1 MTFNLISYESV
12 EGVAVITL
20 ERPEKRNALSSG
32 MVRELDEAWKRFEA
46 GDDRA
51 ALVAARGDHFSV
63 GADID
68 DVPPDLWR
76 AIPGA
81 GTQVTKPVVT
91 ATNGWC
97 IGGGFIIVQMSE
109 ICVAC
114 ETTKFVYPE
123 AKIGLT
129 GGMIASLAGRVPQ
142 KIASEFMLLGEPM
155 SAQRAYEVG
164 MINMVAKQGEHITDA
179 MTIARKLAGMAPMV
193 VSTLKSFVDNL
204 LPEGPVDQMCRTRR
218 TLEKI
223 SQSDDFVEGVAA
235 FKQKRPP
242 VFNGR

>member
-1 MTFNLISYESV
+1 MTFKMISYESV
-12 EGVAVITL
+12 HGVAVITL
-20 ERPEKRNALSSG
+20 GRPEKRNALNAA

-76 AIPGA
+76 AVPGC
-81 GTQVTKPVVT
+81 GTPVTKPVVT
-91 ATNGWC
+91 ATSGWC

-109 ICVAC
+109 FCVAC

-129 GGMIASLAGRVPQ
+129 GGMIASLAARIPH
-142 KIASEFMLLGEPM
+142 KIATEFMLLGEPM
-155 SAQRAYEVG
+155 NAQRAYDVG
-164 MINMVAKQGEHITDA
+164 LINRVAKKGEHVTDA
-179 MTIARKLAGMAPMV
+179 MAIARQLAGMAPLV
-193 VSTLKSFVDNL
+193 ISTLKTFVDDL
-204 LPEGPVDQMCRTRR
+204 LPASPVEQMCRTRLS
-218 TLEKI
+218 LERV
-223 SQSDDFVEGVAA
+223 SRSEDFAEGVAA
-235 FKQKRPP
+235 FRQKRQPS
-242 VFNGR
+242 FSGR